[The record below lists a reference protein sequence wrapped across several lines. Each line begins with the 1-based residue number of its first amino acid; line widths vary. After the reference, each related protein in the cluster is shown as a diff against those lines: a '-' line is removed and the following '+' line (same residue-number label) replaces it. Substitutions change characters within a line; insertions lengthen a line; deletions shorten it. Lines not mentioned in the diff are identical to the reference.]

1 MADIRVGNEI
11 VKDIQLLIFDKDG
24 TLMELH
30 YYWTQMVGLRAQLIC
45 KDLDLGKDHIEKIAY
60 SMGADLKTGRLLPE
74 GPVGLKKREVVLQ
87 AAIDHLN
94 KIGYEDVY
102 DLCFNVF
109 QRVDD
114 ISSRELKRFVRP
126 IGGASELLRKAAR
139 CGCKTAIATID
150 RRERAK
156 LAMECLGFADTIDL
170 VIGADD
176 VSRPKPDPEQINFIL
191 NAFKIDR
198 GNAVMVGDATTDVQM
213 GMNAGLR
220 ASIGVL
226 TGLATEEQLKGIT
239 PYVVENISKIE
250 IVKPNP
256 LSPCR
261 KGP

>member
-1 MADIRVGNEI
+1 MADIRINSEVI
-11 VKDIQLLIFDKDG
+11 RDIRLFIFDKDG

-30 YYWTQMVGLRAQLIC
+30 YYWTQMVGLRAELIC
-45 KDLDLGKDHIEKIAY
+45 KDLGLGKDHVEKIAY
-60 SMGADLKTGRLLPE
+60 AMGADMKTGRLRPE

-87 AAIDHLN
+87 AAVDYLN
-94 KIGYEDVY
+94 GIGCKDVH
-102 DLCFNVF
+102 DLCFNAF
-109 QRVDD
+109 QQVDD
-114 ISSRELKRFVRP
+114 ISSKDLKRFVRP

-176 VSRPKPDPEQINFIL
+176 VSRPKPDPEQINLIL

-198 GNAVMVGDATTDVQM
+198 ENAIMVGDAATDVQM
-213 GMNAGLR
+213 GANAGLK

-226 TGLATEEQLKGIT
+226 TGLATKEQLKGIT
-239 PYVVENISKIE
+239 PYVVEDVSKIE
-250 IVKPNP
+250 IV
-256 LSPCR
+256 SQD
-261 KGP
+261 G